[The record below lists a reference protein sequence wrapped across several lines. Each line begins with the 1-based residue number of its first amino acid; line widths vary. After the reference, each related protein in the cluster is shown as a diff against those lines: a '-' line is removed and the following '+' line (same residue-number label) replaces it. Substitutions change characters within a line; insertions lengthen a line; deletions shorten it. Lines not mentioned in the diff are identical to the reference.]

1 MVKSKVWSLAAA
13 IIFFFFHFC
22 AKGQTDATA
31 YEAKFQK
38 WLGVRADS
46 AFTYASKLLAIAQEV
61 NDPKATREALIKQGL
76 AYGFL
81 NEFDSALVY
90 YRKSLN
96 VSLANDDSLGMG
108 KSYLNIGV
116 NLFYRGFLDSAAFY
130 YEIARPIFESLDEKK
145 YLSYSLN
152 NLGQVYKRS
161 GKYEQAASAYA
172 RSLAIKK
179 QLKDT
184 VGILN
189 AYFNLSSLYV
199 STESFDTAL
208 LYSQETLKI
217 ALILQDTSEIAGA
230 WLNIAL
236 SQKGVGNAD
245 AALRAFKA
253 AEKFVGYPGDSEFRM
268 ELYYNLARLYRDQ
281 DNYELAQSYLDKMS
295 VYMQSEA
302 FLEKQMAYYQLSYE
316 LKKASG
322 SHAEA
327 LALLEAFVQVKDKYL
342 SQSVQQQI
350 TELERKYQ
358 SEQQELKITGLELEK
373 KTTDLVL
380 AKSINQRN
388 IFILVAVIFLILAG
402 FAGHRYREKQRTSK
416 VLKQKNLQI
425 SEALDEREILLKEIH
440 HRVKNNLQVISSLL
454 KLQAGSLK
462 DEAAVDAVMEGQNR
476 VRSMALIHQKLYS
489 AEDIRGVS
497 IDTYLENLTGE
508 LLTAFGKNE
517 VDVEIET
524 NELKLDID
532 SVIPLGLILN
542 ELISNSLKYAFDKP
556 GGRISIKMWEA
567 DEKLNVTVKDNGK
580 GMDAATLEQSNSF
593 GWKMIRSLSRKVKA
607 EIDIRNDGGTEVNLY
622 LSRYKLVV

>member
-1 MVKSKVWSLAAA
+1 MVKSKVWGLAAA

-61 NDPKATREALIKQGL
+61 DDPKAVREALIKQGL

-161 GKYEQAASAYA
+161 GKYDQAAEAYA
-172 RSLAIKK
+172 KSLGIKK

-199 STESFDTAL
+199 STTRFDTAL

-236 SQKGVGNAD
+236 SQQGVGNAG
-245 AALRAFKA
+245 AALGAYKA

-268 ELYYNLARLYRDQ
+268 ELYYNLAKLYRDQ
-281 DNYELAQSYLDKMS
+281 GNYDLAESYLGKMN
-295 VYMQSEA
+295 VYMHSEA

-316 LKKASG
+316 LKKARG

-327 LALLEAFVQVKDKYL
+327 LALLESFVQVKDKYL
-342 SQSVQQQI
+342 SQSVQEQI

-388 IFILVAVIFLILAG
+388 ILILVAIIFLILAG
-402 FAGHRYREKQRTSK
+402 FAGYRYREKQRTSK
-416 VLKQKNLQI
+416 VLKQKNHQI

-489 AEDIRGVS
+489 ADDIRGVS
-497 IDTYLENLTGE
+497 IDTYLENLTSE
-508 LLTAFGKNE
+508 LLTAFGRNE
-517 VDVEIET
+517 IDVEIET
-524 NELKLDID
+524 NGLKLDID

-542 ELISNSLKYAFDKP
+542 ELISNSLKYAFDQP

-580 GMDAATLEQSNSF
+580 GMDSATLEQSNSF
-593 GWKMIRSLSRKVKA
+593 GWKMIRSLSRKIKA